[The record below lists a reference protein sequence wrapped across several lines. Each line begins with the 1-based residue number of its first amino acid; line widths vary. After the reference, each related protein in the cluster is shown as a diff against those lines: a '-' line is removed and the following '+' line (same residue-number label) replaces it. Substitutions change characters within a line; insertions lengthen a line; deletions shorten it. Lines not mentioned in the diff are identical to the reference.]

1 LLGSHQELRHRVVVL
16 VLTAVGWVLAP
27 FAMRQYRAR
36 VPYWV

>member
-1 LLGSHQELRHRVVVL
+1 VVG
-16 VLTAVGWVLAP
+16 LTVVGWLLAA